1 MISKEI
7 KQTIYKVATPTMI
20 HMFLESSYHIIDSF
34 WIGMLGSVALAS
46 ATASSFFVWMIFSST
61 ALVEVGVNSLVARNY
76 GAKDYNAVKNVATQG
91 RRLGILLSF
100 FISLIGINFIEP
112 ALGVMGLEKDVINNA
127 ILFMFPIFM
136 GLPFFAMNLTN
147 FATFRGLGNTKTPLF
162 ILLGQLLLNIFLA
175 PVFIFYFDL
184 GTAGAT
190 LSTLVCQILSFFV
203 GAYILQK
210 KYQLLDSPKFIDKE
224 AWFQIAKIG
233 SPIAFNGVIFCIVYV
248 FLTKVISPFG
258 TQAIAALGI
267 GHRVES
273 IAYCISVGFSI
284 ASTTLVGQNIG
295 AKNYSN
301 ARKTAWAITYYTAS
315 IILGVSILI
324 LLFKESIARFFTSDP
339 AVIEFAS
346 QYLTI
351 MGFTEVFLGIEIVM
365 EGIFSGFGNT
375 LPATI
380 IGMPLNIIR
389 IPLAYFLSKMYGIQ
403 GIWFAIGFT
412 TALKGIAL
420 VLWFYFSGKKEKPV
434 LTV

>member
-7 KQTIYKVATPTMI
+7 KQTIYKVAAPTMI

-34 WIGMLGSVALAS
+34 WIGILGSVALAS
-46 ATASSFFVWMIFSST
+46 ATASSFYVWMIFSAT

-76 GAKDYNAVKNVATQG
+76 GAKDFDAVKNIASQG
-91 RRLGILLSF
+91 RRFGIFLSF
-100 FISLIGINFIEP
+100 IIGLIGINFIES

-127 ILFMFPIFM
+127 LLFMFPIFM
-136 GLPFFAMNLTN
+136 GLPFFTMNLTN

-175 PVFIFYFDL
+175 PVLIFYANL
-184 GTAGAT
+184 GVSGAT
-190 LSTLVCQILSFFV
+190 FSTLVCQILSFGV
-203 GAYILQK
+203 GAYLLQK
-210 KYQLLDSPKFIDKE
+210 NYQIVDSPKFIDKTV
-224 AWFQIAKIG
+224 WFEIAKIG
-233 SPIAFNGVIFCIVYV
+233 LPLAFNGVIFCIVYV

-258 TQAIAALGI
+258 TQPIAALGI

-273 IAYCISVGFSI
+273 FAYCISVGFSI

-301 ARKTAWAITYYTAS
+301 ARKTAWATTYYTAF
-315 IILGVSILI
+315 IILGISALI
-324 LLFKESIARFFTSDP
+324 LLFKGLIARFFTSDP
-339 AVIEFAS
+339 AVIAYAD

-380 IGMPLNIIR
+380 IGLPLNIIR
-389 IPLAYFLSKMYGIQ
+389 IPLAYFLSQMYGIQ
-403 GIWFAIGFT
+403 GIWFAIGST
-412 TALKGIAL
+412 TALKGISL
-420 VLWFYFSGKKEKPV
+420 LLWFYFSGKKEKPV
-434 LTV
+434 LIA